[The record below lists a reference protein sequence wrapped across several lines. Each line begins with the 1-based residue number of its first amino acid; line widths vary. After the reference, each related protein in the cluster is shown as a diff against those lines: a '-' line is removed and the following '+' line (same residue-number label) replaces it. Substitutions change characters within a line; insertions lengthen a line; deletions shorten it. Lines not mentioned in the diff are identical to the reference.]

1 MQWSPDAIWF
11 DNDESWETPNWEVQ
25 KLFGNNVGDEVAP
38 STFDGPVN
46 APEDIG
52 GGVFLSTWSTSA
64 AYDNVTVTS
73 NDTGATLFSDE
84 FADGTQWS
92 PQTGTWAAD
101 GGRYVQSS
109 TSVNDARSI
118 INGAYAK
125 DWTNYTLELDA
136 TKLAGAEGFL
146 VGFGAKA
153 ANDFYWWNLGGWNNT
168 RSVLQRANGGSAN
181 EVKALEGTERHD
193 RPDLPRQGRR
203 RRHEHQALPRRRA
216 ADVLRPAAGQREGLP
231 GRHPRQGH
239 RRPGRQGGQHLD
251 LARSAP
257 T

>member
-73 NDTGATLFSDE
+73 NDTGATLFSDQ
-84 FADGTQWS
+84 FGDGTQWS
-92 PQTGTWAAD
+92 PQTGSWAAN

-118 INGAYAK
+118 INGAYTK

-136 TKLAGAEGFL
+136 TKLSGAEGFL
-146 VGFGAKA
+146 IGFGAKA
-153 ANDFYWWNLGGWNNT
+153 TNDYYWWNLGGWNNT

-181 EVKALEGTERHD
+181 EVKALEGTGVTTGQTYQREG
-193 RPDLPRQGRR
+193 GRR
-203 RRHEHQALPRRRA
+203 RHQHQALPRR
-216 ADVLRPAAGQREGLP
+216 
-231 GRHPRQGH
+231 
-239 RRPGRQGGQHLD
+239 
-251 LARSAP
+251 
-257 T
+257 